1 MTGGA
6 ALATPATT
14 SATSNP
20 SRNPL
25 SVFTPLVVGNEGGF
39 LQEETGCVGASGLER
54 DELVGGVDHAP
65 GHGGLGQDPP
75 HDHPRPQPHPGDG
88 PASRPYPEHL
98 PRPVSEE
105 GLERVVAVPRHQ
117 GDA

>member
-25 SVFTPLVVGNEGGF
+25 SVFTPLVVGYEGGF

-54 DELVGGVDHAP
+54 DELLAGVDHAP
-65 GHGGLGQDPP
+65 AYRSLAQYPP
-75 HDHPRPQPHPGDG
+75 RDHPRPQPHPGDG
-88 PASRPYPEHL
+88 PASPPYPEPL
-98 PRPVSEE
+98 P
-105 GLERVVAVPRHQ
+105 
-117 GDA
+117 